1 MSNRTVVE
9 VKWQGSRS
17 SFFVFRG
24 NTESC
29 KGESSWAGGVDNV
42 AVVVQGERGSEV
54 GVSVTWG
61 LFRAGSGAWAT
72 KICALRRSSVPVF
85 FLSSPSHATRFIQP
99 MVLSSRSFVCFGD
112 ILTHSLMPRDMA
124 FLAFVSFT
132 GDVED

>member
-1 MSNRTVVE
+1 MAGVRIIVLRIQRE
-9 VKWQGSRS
+9 YRDLQAGIELGRRGQRRGRRGSRRTRW
-17 SFFVFRG
+17 RG
-24 NTESC
+24 R
-29 KGESSWAGGVDNV
+29 V
-42 AVVVQGERGSEV
+42 RPLR
-54 GVSVTWG
+54 VSVTWG